1 MPPIAKKITSFAMYM
16 VWIIFG
22 EPNPCSAQSTAR
34 IRIRSISGFCRK
46 VSGST
51 AARAGCV
58 NPIVYAPS
66 DRRWREL
73 PPTLGMAHG
82 FTQSLINKTSRRCY
96 RSKTTRASN
105 VIEVKESH
113 LDSGVGVSS
122 YVAEVA
128 GRLHGR
134 LVALSS
140 ALRHA
145 LEDQIPELR
154 GDAALV
160 ELLGTSVEGNVD
172 TVLHAL
178 RYDIAVERV
187 EAPTAALEYA
197 RRLAQR
203 GVPVNALVRAY
214 RLGQRQI
221 NEAVFAEL
229 RDIDIPEP
237 MRVGVIEAITGTLF
251 EYIDWMSQQVVAVY
265 EDERER
271 WLENQN
277 SLRALRVREVLT
289 ANRLVDADAA
299 STVIR
304 YPLRW
309 HHLGLVMWYPDT
321 GADGDQLGRL
331 QRFLRELGDAAGA
344 AGNPLFVAADRSCGW
359 GWLPYRALVADAVGK
374 VRQFKLARP
383 NAPIVAIGTMAGG
396 VDGFRRSHREA
407 EEARGVAIVSARPNS
422 LTPTVVA
429 ASDPG
434 LSVVARLGG
443 DVADTRDWVASVLG
457 DLALD
462 NENDARLRETLR
474 VFLSCGSSYK
484 TAAEEL
490 NLHFNSVKYRVGRA
504 VARRGREIGSDRL
517 DVELALL
524 ACHWYGAAV
533 LQPDAP

>member
-1 MPPIAKKITSFAMYM
+1 VLSLKD
-16 VWIIFG
+16 
-22 EPNPCSAQSTAR
+22 NP
-34 IRIRSISGFCRK
+34 
-46 VSGST
+46 
-51 AARAGCV
+51 
-58 NPIVYAPS
+58 
-66 DRRWREL
+66 
-73 PPTLGMAHG
+73 
-82 FTQSLINKTSRRCY
+82 
-96 RSKTTRASN
+96 ASN
-105 VIEVKESH
+105 VIEVKKSG
-113 LDSGVGVSS
+113 LDSGVGVAS

-128 GRLHGR
+128 NRLNSR
-134 LVALSS
+134 VLVLSS
-140 ALRHA
+140 ALRQA

-221 NEAVFAEL
+221 NEVVFAEL
-229 RDIDIPEP
+229 REIDIPEP
-237 MRVGVIEAITGTLF
+237 MRVAVIEAITGTLF
-251 EYIDWMSQQVVAVY
+251 DYIDWMSQQVVAIY

-299 STVIR
+299 GNVIR

-321 GADGDQLGRL
+321 GADGDHLARL
-331 QRFLRELGDAAGA
+331 QRYLRELGESAGA
-344 AGNPLFVAADRSCGW
+344 AASPLFIAADRSCGW
-359 GWLPYRALVADAVGK
+359 GWLPYRAAVADVSIK
-374 VRQFKLARP
+374 VRQFTLDRP
-383 NAPIVAIGTMAGG
+383 DSPSVAIGTMVKG
-396 VDGFRRSHREA
+396 VEGFRQSHREA
-407 EEARGVAIVSARPNS
+407 EAARSVAVIAKRPE
-422 LTPTVVA
+422 PTVISA
-429 ASDPG
+429 TDPG

-457 DLALD
+457 DLAAD
-462 NENDARLRETLR
+462 NENDGRLRETLR
-474 VFLSCGSSYK
+474 LFLACGSSYK
-484 TAAEEL
+484 VAAEEL

-533 LQPDAP
+533 LQPN

>member
-1 MPPIAKKITSFAMYM
+1 
-16 VWIIFG
+16 
-22 EPNPCSAQSTAR
+22 
-34 IRIRSISGFCRK
+34 
-46 VSGST
+46 
-51 AARAGCV
+51 
-58 NPIVYAPS
+58 
-66 DRRWREL
+66 
-73 PPTLGMAHG
+73 MAHG

-96 RSKTTRASN
+96 RSKTTTASN
-105 VIEVKESH
+105 VIEVKKSR
-113 LDSGVGVSS
+113 LDGGVGVSS

-160 ELLGTSVEGNVD
+160 ELLGTSVEGNID
-172 TVLHAL
+172 TILHAL

-221 NEAVFAEL
+221 NEVVFAEL
-229 RDIDIPEP
+229 RVIDIPEA
-237 MRVGVIEAITGTLF
+237 MRVEVIEAITSTLF

-277 SLRALRVREVLT
+277 SLRGLRVREVLT
-289 ANRLVDADAA
+289 ANKTIDMDAA
-299 STVIR
+299 ITSIR

-309 HHLGLVMWYPDT
+309 HHLALVMWYPDP
-321 GADGDQLGRL
+321 GAEGDELARL
-331 QRFLRELGDAAGA
+331 QKFLRELGEAAGA

-359 GWLPYRALVADAVGK
+359 GWLAYRALVADAVVK
-374 VRQFKLARP
+374 VRRFAQTRP
-383 NAPIVAIGTMAGG
+383 NSPNVAIGTMAGG

-407 EEARGVAIVSARPNS
+407 ETARSVAVIAKRPE
-422 LTPTVVA
+422 PTVISA
-429 ASDPG
+429 TDPG
-434 LSVVARLGG
+434 LSVVARLGA
-443 DVADTRDWVASVLG
+443 DVVGTCDWVATVLG
-457 DLALD
+457 DLATD

-474 VFLSCGSSYK
+474 LFLGCGSSYK

-504 VARRGREIGSDRL
+504 VGRRGREISSDRL